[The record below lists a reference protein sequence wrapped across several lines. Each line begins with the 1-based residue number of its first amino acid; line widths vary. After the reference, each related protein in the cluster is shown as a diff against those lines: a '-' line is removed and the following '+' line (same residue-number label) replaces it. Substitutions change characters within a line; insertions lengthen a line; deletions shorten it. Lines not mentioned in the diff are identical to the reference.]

1 MKRVECHKYRT
12 PTQDNPDCAWSVG
25 VLNLTEAEAD
35 IIRNFAEGIR
45 SVNSPRARGF
55 TAADMRAMSP
65 GTDTLADLYP
75 ELNERQREVLMR
87 AESGRKRER
96 DPDLVALQERINAY
110 DPTRMR
116 DDGRPPFVPG
126 MRIEPKEEEPE
137 PIRNRFSGLDLG

>member
-1 MKRVECHKYRT
+1 MKPVETHIYKT

-25 VLNLTEAEAD
+25 VLNLTRAEAD
-35 IIRNFAEGIR
+35 VITRLAAGIR
-45 SVNSPRARGF
+45 SVA
-55 TAADMRAMSP
+55 AMSP
-65 GTDTLADLYP
+65 GKYTLGDLYP
-75 ELNERQREVLMR
+75 NLNERQREVLMR
-87 AESGRKRER
+87 AESGRKR

-126 MRIEPKEEEPE
+126 TRIEPKEEEPE